1 VNLLFA
7 TRNPGKLRE
16 LRRLVTGLDV
26 RVVSLDDLC
35 RDLGREIPEVVE
47 DRSTFAGNAA
57 KKASEYARAA
67 AMHALADDSG
77 LCIDALWGK
86 PGIRSARWSEDERP
100 GLAGADR
107 DRANN
112 EKLLLVMQGVW
123 PEHRGAE
130 YRAVVALADPHGTV
144 LASAE
149 GSCRGVI
156 GEAPRGEGGFGY
168 DPLFLPEGAPGK
180 TMAEL
185 TPPEKD
191 GLSHRGEALRRLLP
205 ELRRISANL

>member
-16 LRRLVTGLDV
+16 LRRLSAGLPI
-26 RVVSLDDLC
+26 RVVSLDDL
-35 RDLGREIPEVVE
+35 GREVPEVEE
-47 DRSTFAGNAA
+47 DGATFAANAA
-57 KKASEYARAA
+57 KKASAYALAA
-67 AMHALADDSG
+67 GLHALADDSG
-77 LCIDALWGK
+77 LCIDALWGQ
-86 PGIRSARWSEDERP
+86 PGIRSARWSEAESP
-100 GLAGADR
+100 GLSGAER

-112 EKLLLVMQGVW
+112 TKLQMVLHGVL

-130 YRAVVALADPHGTV
+130 YRAVVALAGPDGTI

-149 GSCRGVI
+149 GSCRGVV

-185 TPPEKD
+185 SPGEKD

-205 ELRRISANL
+205 DLRRIAAIL

>member
-16 LRRLVTGLDV
+16 LRRLVTGLPI
-26 RVVSLDDLC
+26 RVVSLDDLAE
-35 RDLGREIPEVVE
+35 EIPEVEE
-47 DRSTFAGNAA
+47 DGSTFAANAA
-57 KKASEYARAA
+57 KKASTCARAA
-67 AMHALADDSG
+67 GMHALADDSG
-77 LCIDALWGK
+77 ICIDALWGK

-100 GLAGADR
+100 GLAGKDR
-107 DRANN
+107 DQANN
-112 EKLLLVMQGVW
+112 EKLLMVLQGVF

-130 YRAVVALADPHGTV
+130 YRAVVTLAGPDGTV

-149 GSCRGVI
+149 GSCRGTI

-168 DPLFLPEGAPGK
+168 DPLFLPEGAPGR

-185 TPPEKD
+185 TAPEKD
-191 GLSHRGEALRRLLP
+191 ALSHRGEALRRLLP
-205 ELRRISANL
+205 DLRRIAASL

>member
-16 LRRLVTGLDV
+16 LRRLSAGLPI
-26 RVVSLDDLC
+26 RVVSLDDL
-35 RDLGREIPEVVE
+35 GREVPEVEE
-47 DRSTFAGNAA
+47 DGATFAANAA
-57 KKASEYARAA
+57 KKASTYALAA
-67 AMHALADDSG
+67 GLHALADDSG
-77 LCIDALWGK
+77 LCIDALWGQ
-86 PGIRSARWSEDERP
+86 PGIRSARWSEAESP
-100 GLAGADR
+100 GLSGAER

-112 EKLLLVMQGVW
+112 TKLQMVLHGVL

-130 YRAVVALADPHGTV
+130 YRAVVALAGPDGTI

-149 GSCRGVI
+149 GSCRGVV

-168 DPLFLPEGAPGK
+168 DPLFLPEGAPER

-185 TPPEKD
+185 SPGEKD

-205 ELRRISANL
+205 DLRRIAAIL

>member
-1 VNLLFA
+1 VTLLFA

-16 LRRLVTGLDV
+16 LRRLVTGLDL
-26 RVVSLDDLC
+26 RVVSLDDLPVP
-35 RDLGREIPEVVE
+35 IPEVQE

-57 KKASEYARAA
+57 KKASEYAIAA
-67 AMHALADDSG
+67 GMHALADDSG

-100 GLAGADR
+100 GLAGLER

-112 EKLLLVMQGVW
+112 EKLVAALKGVW

-130 YRAVVALADPHGTV
+130 YRAVVALSGPDGSI

-156 GEAPRGEGGFGY
+156 GEAPHGEGGFGY

-185 TPPEKD
+185 TPAEKD
-191 GLSHRGEALRRLLP
+191 ALSHRGEALRRLLP
-205 ELRRISANL
+205 ELRRISGNL